1 MIDTRQADGNTTYVY
16 NTVYS
21 SCFGAKNSPQTSAII
36 IS

>member
-21 SCFGAKNSPQTSAII
+21 SDFEGKKSPQSSAVI